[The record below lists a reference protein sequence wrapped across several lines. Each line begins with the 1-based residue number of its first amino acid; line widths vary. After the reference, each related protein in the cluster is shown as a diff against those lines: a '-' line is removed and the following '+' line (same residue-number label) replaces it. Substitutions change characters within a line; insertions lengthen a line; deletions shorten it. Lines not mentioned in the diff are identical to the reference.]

1 MPCSPWP
8 RNAQAAQIGAYQQ
21 RNMHDG
27 LRGVSYLLLR
37 NAGMAPAEIE
47 DFVQATKRELREGHV
62 RGYSYL

>member
-8 RNAQAAQIGAYQQ
+8 KNLQAAQIGAYQQ

-37 NAGMAPAEIE
+37 NAGMSPEEIE
-47 DFVQATKRELREGHV
+47 EFVQATKVELREGKV
-62 RGYSYL
+62 KGYSYL